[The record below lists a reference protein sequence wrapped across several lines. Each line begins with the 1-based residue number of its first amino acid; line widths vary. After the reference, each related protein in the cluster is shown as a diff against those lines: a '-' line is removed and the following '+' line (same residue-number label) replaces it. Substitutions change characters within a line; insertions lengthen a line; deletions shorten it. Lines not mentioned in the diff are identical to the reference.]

1 MRCVAPASTR
11 RHQNNTLR
19 PPPIRAPKRLCAL
32 QNIVAST
39 LAFPSAQCQTSGF
52 QHALAYGGARSLR
65 NFMRPHSEGCA
76 DASTRRHPQP
86 TAAPEA
92 QKASEG
98 HRSAMAV
105 QGRTELAE
113 RRPPARGGRAA
124 MKARMLSRPGP
135 APFQCRT
142 RALQKVLSIPSPPL
156 KSSTGAAAP
165 AGLFVRSHNFC
176 SFFPIFSDYLDL
188 YFVLFFVLP
197 LGSLVHSMH
206 MQRHRAGPCSPLPSS
221 PPPLDNGAAPAGLA
235 LPSVSTLTHASARSV
250 CTDCGRPVGAPGE
263 ETAALL
269 IWPLMQVTW

>member
-176 SFFPIFSDYLDL
+176 SFFPPFFSITLIFILCSFLSCRL
-188 YFVLFFVLP
+188 VPWFIPCTCRGIERAHAAPSLP
-197 LGSLVHSMH
+197 LLPRWTTE
-206 MQRHRAGPCSPLPSS
+206 RHRLAWRCPPCRRLPTPRLVACVQTVDGP
-221 PPPLDNGAAPAGLA
+221 
-235 LPSVSTLTHASARSV
+235 
-250 CTDCGRPVGAPGE
+250 
-263 ETAALL
+263 
-269 IWPLMQVTW
+269 